1 MCNDCYKKA
10 LKEKGYT
17 SDQIDKIL
25 NATTEEEVESIIDG
39 IQLQDDEIDENTEVE
54 EEWEEEDLWELLW
67 GLLE

>member
-39 IQLQDDEIDENTEVE
+39 IQFQDDEINENTEVE
-54 EEWEEEDLWELLW
+54 EE
-67 GLLE
+67 

>member
-54 EEWEEEDLWELLW
+54 VEEE
-67 GLLE
+67 